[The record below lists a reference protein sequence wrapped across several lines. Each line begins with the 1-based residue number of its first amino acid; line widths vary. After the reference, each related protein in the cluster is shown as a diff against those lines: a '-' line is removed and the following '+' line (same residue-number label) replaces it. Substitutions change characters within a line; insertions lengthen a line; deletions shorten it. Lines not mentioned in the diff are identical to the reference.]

1 MNDLRDKS
9 VKPMLY
15 PNIYFEFGMP
25 QIAQVVDNCFKL
37 FSIADIKNSVEIW
50 RNEYARKIII
60 MLNEVFQDITDL
72 EFEESDDEFELT
84 VDSEWEDVRDKQ
96 SNE

>member
-1 MNDLRDKS
+1 
-9 VKPMLY
+9 
-15 PNIYFEFGMP
+15 
-25 QIAQVVDNCFKL
+25 VVDNRFKL